1 MPTYIPEDL
10 PVHPLP
16 PSPFAQREFVSPAA
30 ASSPPPKPPAPGSL
44 APGLRHAA
52 AILIARAEQD
62 EAAARA
68 LRQTAEAKDQA
79 GAVLRGQAVA
89 LLREAEAE
97 EVGS

>member
-1 MPTYIPEDL
+1 MSHHAPEDL
-10 PVHPLP
+10 PTTPLP
-16 PSPFAQREFVSPAA
+16 PSPFAQREFVSQA
-30 ASSPPPKPPAPGSL
+30 ASSAPPPKPPAPGSL

-62 EAAARA
+62 EASARA

-89 LLREAEAE
+89 LLREAEVE